1 MAEGL
6 LRDAAPE
13 SFDAFSAG
21 WEPTRVHPMAV
32 EVMGE
37 IGVNISGQRSKSLSE
52 FKDQTFD
59 FVITVC
65 GGDACPFFEG
75 ETRTSLAW
83 SFEDPASFSGTDDE
97 VLEVFRKV
105 RDEIKDSIQRFVTEY
120 G

>member
-1 MAEGL
+1 
-6 LRDAAPE
+6 
-13 SFDAFSAG
+13 
-21 WEPTRVHPMAV
+21 MAV

-75 ETRTSLAW
+75 ETRTRLAW
-83 SFEDPASFSGTDDE
+83 SFEDPASATGTE
-97 VLEVFRKV
+97 CEILGAFRGV
-105 RDEIKDSIQRFVTEY
+105 RDEIRYSVQRFVAEY